1 MKQLTREHWWFIW
14 IGIVIVGVGLIA
26 TLTVFCIPKLLQNQM
41 KTPLTDKDVH
51 EVTITVD
58 ASRENLVHESSEEN
72 EVVILTT
79 GDVMLGR
86 SVNSTGWRRHNWGW
100 WLAEVAP
107 KLNDFDYVIANLE
120 TPIIRDCPIRDDGML
135 FCADAS
141 AAAVLAESPIDLVTL
156 ANNHVYNQGSDGY
169 AQTQELLAAAGEDFV
184 NDDELFKVAL
194 GGKTFGVIAYDDVSE
209 PVDLDAWKT
218 RVRAAAAQVDVL
230 LAALHFGVEYQYQ
243 PTSRQVELAHATID
257 AGATL
262 VIGNHSHWLGT
273 VEKYGDGAIIY
284 SHGNFVFDQEW
295 ARETKQGLA
304 VAWHFRS
311 GKLEHAEVFPIWI
324 TNYGLAHWASGTTEG
339 TEIMQI
345 FMRENKDG
353 EMKDG
358 RAEIAFR

>member
-120 TPIIRDCPIRDDGML
+120 TPIIRDCPIRDVI
-135 FCADAS
+135 S
-141 AAAVLAESPIDLVTL
+141 
-156 ANNHVYNQGSDGY
+156 HNQ
-169 AQTQELLAAAGEDFV
+169 
-184 NDDELFKVAL
+184 
-194 GGKTFGVIAYDDVSE
+194 
-209 PVDLDAWKT
+209 
-218 RVRAAAAQVDVL
+218 
-230 LAALHFGVEYQYQ
+230 
-243 PTSRQVELAHATID
+243 SR
-257 AGATL
+257 
-262 VIGNHSHWLGT
+262 
-273 VEKYGDGAIIY
+273 
-284 SHGNFVFDQEW
+284 
-295 ARETKQGLA
+295 
-304 VAWHFRS
+304 RS
-311 GKLEHAEVFPIWI
+311 
-324 TNYGLAHWASGTTEG
+324 SS
-339 TEIMQI
+339 
-345 FMRENKDG
+345 
-353 EMKDG
+353 
-358 RAEIAFR
+358 